1 MLKNYILDT
10 NVLLH
15 DPSSIYSFQDNRV
28 LVPIYVIE
36 EVDHF
41 KRQASTLGSNAREI
55 SRLLDGFREKGNL
68 ATGVDLET
76 GGRLRVVLH
85 RGNPLNGLGAQP
97 AAVDNALLA
106 LAMEIAEAEPGT
118 PVILVTKDAN
128 LRIKADALGIRAEDY
143 ESDRVGLDELYRGA
157 IHLVLPESQVRVLKG
172 GERIALPSGETF
184 PNEYVWVTSG
194 GEAGLSALGRVSADQ
209 ESIQPL
215 CSSGHPVYGIK
226 PRNKEQFFALDA
238 LLDPEL
244 PLVTLMGK
252 AGTGKTLL
260 ALAAG
265 MHMVRDERA
274 YARLLVS
281 RPVFPMGRDLG
292 FLPGEIEEKLHPWM
306 QPIYDNL
313 EFLLE
318 RGPQRKGATVAG
330 LVSSGVVG
338 LEAITYIRGRS
349 IPGQYLIVDEA
360 QNLTP
365 IEVKTIITRVGEATK
380 IVLTG
385 DPHQIDNPYVDQ
397 ASNGFNHLVQR
408 FRPERLSAHV
418 ELVKGERSLLAERAS
433 DLL

>member
-1 MLKNYILDT
+1 MRKNYILDT

-15 DPSSIYSFQDNRV
+15 DPFSLYSFQDNLV
-28 LVPIYVIE
+28 LIPIYVIE

-41 KRQASTLGSNAREI
+41 KRQASKLGANAREV
-55 SRLLDGFREKGNL
+55 SRLLDGYREQGNL
-68 ATGVDLET
+68 AEGVTLDT
-76 GGRLRVVLH
+76 GGKLRVVLH
-85 RGNPLNGLGAQP
+85 LDDPFNGLGSQP
-97 AAVDNALLA
+97 AAVDNQLLK
-106 LAMEIAEAEPGT
+106 LAMEIAEAEPT
-118 PVILVTKDAN
+118 VPVVLVTKDAN

-157 IHLVLPESQVRVLKG
+157 IQLTLPEDEVRSLKG
-172 GERIALPSGETF
+172 GERIGLPEAETF
-184 PNEYVWVTSG
+184 PNEYVWVTSA
-194 GEAGLSALGRVSADQ
+194 GEEALSALGRVSRDK

-215 CSSGHPVYGIK
+215 RTNGNAVYGIK
-226 PRNKEQFFALDA
+226 PRNKEQFYALDA
-238 LLDPEL
+238 LLDPEV

-265 MHMVRDERA
+265 LHMVRDEHV
-274 YARLLVS
+274 YARVLVS

-306 QPIYDNL
+306 QPIYDNI

-318 RGPQRKGATVAG
+318 RGPGRKGASVAG
-330 LVSSGVVG
+330 LIQSGMLG

-365 IEVKTIITRVGEATK
+365 IEVKTIITRVGENTK

-397 ASNGFNHLVQR
+397 ASNGFNYLVQR
-408 FRPERLSAHV
+408 FRPETLSAHV
-418 ELVKGERSLLAERAS
+418 ELLKGERSLLAERAS